1 MKTAIYH
8 YSLGKQKEVQASDF
22 VRGSSFLPGRFT
34 CPECGENVFLTSRKY
49 SILFSHYQ
57 KKETSPECDRRV
69 DGKSSLTI
77 YERIG
82 LPLYLRINNDNFY
95 LSMGF
100 STIPFDILQKASREG
115 AYIEISENVR
125 NSLNKYKYFI
135 NQERF
140 YSDATTFIPI
150 DFIPKHEHQYSI
162 SFSKGD
168 SGYSLKKIWSDYAD
182 GFCNAGALFT
192 SNECGGK
199 KIRHGDS
206 ISANTE
212 YYWVRKDIRLPKYI
226 PGIEMKLCGNLV
238 LKDEKYY
245 VFKGSFIVSLSNQ
258 RQFRQLADYLRNY
271 MRVFLLEK
279 QPDIIPLWP
288 PCVRV
293 CDGYEVFDI
302 KKNIFCNVI
311 SSNEIPKVF
320 IYQGSSNI
328 YPKELLIKKT
338 SAENSII
345 SFRIYSDPTL
355 INVDRKMISTGTYFK
370 YMKTEL
376 KELESEIVEIENNE
390 YCDVNSLHQIRTDKE
405 LKFQTLTDVEVI
417 RVDRRGNISK
427 SRSTDGILEIKELMY
442 QDRIYILSHNRLIYS
457 ADIERV
463 KISSYLM
470 DYDDTKLYD
479 FLKVHNRDVR
489 VVMPVGV
496 RKIIIKMLISYSSS
510 KKYLYDYLE
519 KNTIPVTLANLLGG
533 NKNDRW
539 RL

>member
-22 VRGSSFLPGRFT
+22 IRGSSFPPGKFT

-49 SILFSHYQ
+49 SILFSHYE

-82 LPLYLRINNDNFY
+82 LPLYLRINNGNFY

-100 STIPFDILQKASREG
+100 RPISFDILQTASREG

-150 DFIPKHEHQYSI
+150 DFIPRHEHQYSI

-182 GFCNAGALFT
+182 GFSNAGALFT

-206 ISANTE
+206 ISSNKD
-212 YYWVRKDIRLPKYI
+212 YYWVRKDTEIPKYI
-226 PGIEMKLCGNLV
+226 SGIEMKLCGNLV

-245 VFKGSFIVSLSNQ
+245 VFKGSFIASLSNQ
-258 RQFRQLADYLRNY
+258 RQFRQLAGYLKKY
-271 MRVFLLEK
+271 MKVFLLEK
-279 QPDIIPLWP
+279 QPEIIPLWP

-293 CDGYEVFDI
+293 CDGYDVSDVG
-302 KKNIFCNVI
+302 KDIFCNVV
-311 SSNEIPKVF
+311 SGNETPKVF
-320 IYQGSSNI
+320 IYQSSKI
-328 YPKELLIKKT
+328 YPREPLIKKT
-338 SAENSII
+338 SAENRII
-345 SFRIYSDPTL
+345 SFRISSESIL
-355 INVDRKMISTGTYFK
+355 VNVDRKMISTGTYFK
-370 YMKTEL
+370 YTKTEL
-376 KELESEIVEIENNE
+376 EELESEIVEIENNE

-427 SRSTDGILEIKELMY
+427 SKSTDGTLEIKELMY

-457 ADIERV
+457 ANIERE
-463 KISSYLM
+463 KISSY
-470 DYDDTKLYD
+470 DDIKLYD
-479 FLKVHNRDVR
+479 LLKAHNKDVR

-496 RKIIIKMLISYSSS
+496 RKIIIKMLISYSAS

-533 NKNDRW
+533 NKNARW